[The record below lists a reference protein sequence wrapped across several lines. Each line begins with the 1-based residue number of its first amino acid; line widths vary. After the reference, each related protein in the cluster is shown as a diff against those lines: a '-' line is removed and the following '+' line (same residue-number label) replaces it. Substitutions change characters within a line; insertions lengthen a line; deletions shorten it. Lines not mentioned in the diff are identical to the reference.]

1 VDRRGSSLVPV
12 DSPFASPAAIGRA
25 GKTIGGAAPDGQGQ
39 PRETAR
45 RYAGRGDA
53 GRRRDERGRPGD
65 TPGVTVPPA
74 PLPGGAAR
82 PGGSSPAST
91 RRPLPVLGPA
101 GDRIVLADFVAGLAA
116 LPAASLV
123 RQVIFAEPGS
133 QGDLARPALLLTAL
147 FGGMFWPLALRAL
160 DPAYPT
166 LPRRP
171 VRLLAAAA
179 IWLVACSGVLY
190 LADKTL
196 ASRLLVI
203 VGALV
208 CVGVSGLGGARVRG
222 ARHAGP
228 VVEAPL
234 PHLGAS
240 AEDALV
246 RGEPVMLDL
255 VRLSE
260 SLTRPIV
267 VLSGSSLFLYPSV
280 LAPTDRAIKRVA
292 DIVSSSLLIVLA
304 SIPMLLTAL
313 AVLLV
318 EGRPVVYADQRA
330 GLYGNPFRL
339 RKFRTMRVGAHAERA
354 ALWDANST
362 KGPAFKLERDP
373 RVTPLGRFLRRF
385 SLDELPQLFDVLA
398 GRMSLI
404 GPRPAG
410 LDEVERYE
418 PQHRIRL
425 TVRPGLTG
433 LWQVRRRVDADFEQ
447 RMADDLDYIEH
458 WSLLLDLK
466 IAIRTVPVLFQGK
479 GV

>member
-1 VDRRGSSLVPV
+1 MDLLVGLV
-12 DSPFASPAAIGRA
+12 A
-25 GKTIGGAAPDGQGQ
+25 
-39 PRETAR
+39 
-45 RYAGRGDA
+45 
-53 GRRRDERGRPGD
+53 
-65 TPGVTVPPA
+65 
-74 PLPGGAAR
+74 
-82 PGGSSPAST
+82 
-91 RRPLPVLGPA
+91 LPV
-101 GDRIVLADFVAGLAA
+101 AA
-116 LPAASLV
+116 LV
-123 RQVIFAEPGS
+123 RQLAFAP
-133 QGDLARPALLLTAL
+133 QGAPDDLTRPALLLTAL
-147 FGGMFWPLALRAL
+147 IGGVLWPLFLRAL
-160 DPAYPT
+160 DPVYPA
-166 LPRRP
+166 LPRSP
-171 VRLLAAAA
+171 VRLIAAGA

-190 LADKTL
+190 LADKAL

-203 VGALV
+203 VGAV
-208 CVGVSGLGGARVRG
+208 ICVVVSAASGVRARS
-222 ARHAGP
+222 ARSPGP
-228 VVEAPL
+228 VTEAPL
-234 PHLGAS
+234 PHLGVS
-240 AEDALV
+240 AEDAIV
-246 RGEPVMLDL
+246 RGEPVVLDL

-267 VLSGSSLFLYPSV
+267 VLSGSSLLLYPSV

-292 DIVSSSLLIVLA
+292 DIVSSSILIVLT
-304 SIPMLLTAL
+304 SVPMLVTAV
-313 AVLLV
+313 AILLI
-318 EGRPVVYADQRA
+318 EGRPIVYTDQRA

-354 ALWDANST
+354 ALWDASST
-362 KGPAFKLERDP
+362 RGPAFKLEGDP

-458 WSLLLDLK
+458 WSLLLDLE
-466 IAIRTVPVLFQGK
+466 IAVRTVPVVFQGR

>member
-1 VDRRGSSLVPV
+1 V
-12 DSPFASPAAIGRA
+12 
-25 GKTIGGAAPDGQGQ
+25 
-39 PRETAR
+39 
-45 RYAGRGDA
+45 
-53 GRRRDERGRPGD
+53 
-65 TPGVTVPPA
+65 
-74 PLPGGAAR
+74 
-82 PGGSSPAST
+82 
-91 RRPLPVLGPA
+91 
-101 GDRIVLADFVAGLAA
+101 DFVAGLVALPVAA
-116 LPAASLV
+116 LARQLLFAS
-123 RQVIFAEPGS
+123 Q
-133 QGDLARPALLLTAL
+133 QGAQEDLTRPALLLTAL
-147 FGGMFWPLALRAL
+147 FGGVFWPFALRAV
-160 DPAYPT
+160 DPIYPT

-171 VRLLAAAA
+171 IRLLAAAA
-179 IWLVACSGVLY
+179 IWLVTCSGMLY

-203 VGALV
+203 VGALL
-208 CVGVSGLGGARVRG
+208 CVTVSAASGARERG

-228 VVEAPL
+228 NVEAPL
-234 PHLGAS
+234 PHLGAN

-246 RGEPVMLDL
+246 RGEPVILDL

-267 VLSGSSLFLYPSV
+267 VLSGSSLILYPSV

-292 DIVSSSLLIVLA
+292 DVISSSMLIVLA
-304 SIPMLLTAL
+304 AVPMLLTAL
-313 AVLLV
+313 AILLV
-318 EGRPVVYADQRA
+318 DGRPIMYTDERA

-339 RKFRTMRVGAHAERA
+339 RKFRTMRVGAHEERA
-354 ALWDANST
+354 ALWDTSST

-385 SLDELPQLFDVLA
+385 SLDELPQLLDVLA

-410 LDEVERYE
+410 LDEVERYA
-418 PQHRIRL
+418 PQHRMRL

-447 RMADDLDYIEH
+447 RMADDLEYIEH
-458 WSLLLDLK
+458 WSLLLDMK
-466 IAIRTVPVLFQGK
+466 IAVRTVPVVFQGR

>member
-1 VDRRGSSLVPV
+1 V
-12 DSPFASPAAIGRA
+12 
-25 GKTIGGAAPDGQGQ
+25 
-39 PRETAR
+39 
-45 RYAGRGDA
+45 
-53 GRRRDERGRPGD
+53 
-65 TPGVTVPPA
+65 
-74 PLPGGAAR
+74 
-82 PGGSSPAST
+82 
-91 RRPLPVLGPA
+91 
-101 GDRIVLADFVAGLAA
+101 GDRIVLVDLVVGFVA
-116 LPAASLV
+116 LPAAALV
-123 RQVIFAEPGS
+123 RQFAFAP
-133 QGDLARPALLLTAL
+133 QGAPDDLTRPALLLTAVI
-147 FGGMFWPLALRAL
+147 GGMFWPLALRAV
-160 DPAYPT
+160 DPIYPT
-166 LPRRP
+166 LPRRLI
-171 VRLLAAAA
+171 RLVAAAA

-190 LADKTL
+190 LTDKTL

-203 VGALV
+203 VGALL
-208 CVGVSGLGGARVRG
+208 CVGVSAVAGARLRG

-234 PHLGAS
+234 PHLGAG

-246 RGEPVMLDL
+246 RGEPVILDL

-267 VLSGSSLFLYPSV
+267 VLSGSTLILYPSV

-304 SIPMLLTAL
+304 SVPMLVSAL
-313 AVLLV
+313 AILVL
-318 EGRPVVYADQRA
+318 EGRPIVYSEQRA
-330 GLYGNPFRL
+330 GLYGHPFRL
-339 RKFRTMRVGAHAERA
+339 RKFRTMRVGANAERA
-354 ALWDANST
+354 ALWEANST

-373 RVTPLGRFLRRF
+373 RVTSLGRFLRRF

-418 PQHRIRL
+418 PRHRIRL

-447 RMADDLDYIEH
+447 RMADDLEYIEH
-458 WSLLLDLK
+458 WSLFLDFK
-466 IAIRTVPVLFQGK
+466 IAFRTVPVVFQGR

>member
-1 VDRRGSSLVPV
+1 MTGPAAPPRSGASRPRGS
-12 DSPFASPAAIGRA
+12 R
-25 GKTIGGAAPDGQGQ
+25 
-39 PRETAR
+39 
-45 RYAGRGDA
+45 
-53 GRRRDERGRPGD
+53 
-65 TPGVTVPPA
+65 
-74 PLPGGAAR
+74 
-82 PGGSSPAST
+82 PASA
-91 RRPLPVLGPA
+91 RRPLPVLGPV
-101 GDRIVLADFVAGLAA
+101 GDRIVLVDLVVGLVA
-116 LPAASLV
+116 LPVAALV
-123 RQVIFAEPGS
+123 RQLLFSS
-133 QGDLARPALLLTAL
+133 QQGAQDDLTRPALLLTAL
-147 FGGMFWPLALRAL
+147 IGGVLWPLALRAV
-160 DPAYPT
+160 DPIYPT

-171 VRLLAAAA
+171 IRLLAAAA

-203 VGALV
+203 VGALL
-208 CVGVSGLGGARVRG
+208 CVGVSAVAGARLRG

-234 PHLGAS
+234 PHLGAG

-246 RGEPVMLDL
+246 RGEPVILDL

-267 VLSGSSLFLYPSV
+267 VLSGSTLILYPSV

-304 SIPMLLTAL
+304 SVPMLVTAL
-313 AVLLV
+313 AILVL
-318 EGRPVVYADQRA
+318 EGRPIVYSEQRA
-330 GLYGNPFRL
+330 GLYGHPFRL

-373 RVTPLGRFLRRF
+373 RVTSLGRFLRRF

-418 PQHRIRL
+418 PRHRIRL

-433 LWQVRRRVDADFEQ
+433 LWQVRRRVDAEFEQ
-447 RMADDLDYIEH
+447 RMADDLEYIER
-458 WSLLLDLK
+458 WSLLLDLE
-466 IAIRTVPVLFQGK
+466 IAVRTVPVVFQGR

>member
-1 VDRRGSSLVPV
+1 
-12 DSPFASPAAIGRA
+12 
-25 GKTIGGAAPDGQGQ
+25 
-39 PRETAR
+39 
-45 RYAGRGDA
+45 
-53 GRRRDERGRPGD
+53 
-65 TPGVTVPPA
+65 
-74 PLPGGAAR
+74 
-82 PGGSSPAST
+82 
-91 RRPLPVLGPA
+91 
-101 GDRIVLADFVAGLAA
+101 
-116 LPAASLV
+116 
-123 RQVIFAEPGS
+123 
-133 QGDLARPALLLTAL
+133 LLLTAL
-147 FGGMFWPLALRAL
+147 IGGMLWPLFLRAL
-160 DPAYPT
+160 DPVYPA
-166 LPRRP
+166 LPRSP
-171 VRLLAAAA
+171 VRLIAAGA

-190 LADKTL
+190 LADKAL

-203 VGALV
+203 VGAFI
-208 CVGVSGLGGARVRG
+208 CVVVSAASGARASNTRG
-222 ARHAGP
+222 AGP
-228 VVEAPL
+228 VTEAPL

-240 AEDALV
+240 AEDAIV
-246 RGEPVMLDL
+246 RGEPVVLDL

-267 VLSGSSLFLYPSV
+267 VLSGSSLLLYPSV

-292 DIVSSSLLIVLA
+292 DIISSSILIVLT
-304 SIPMLLTAL
+304 SVPMLVTAV
-313 AVLLV
+313 AILLI
-318 EGRPVVYADQRA
+318 EGRPVVYTDQRA

-354 ALWDANST
+354 ALWDASST
-362 KGPAFKLERDP
+362 AGPAFKLELDP

-458 WSLLLDLK
+458 WSLLLDLD
-466 IAIRTVPVLFQGK
+466 IAVRTVPVVFQGK

>member
-1 VDRRGSSLVPV
+1 VTTTGTPPSN
-12 DSPFASPAAIGRA
+12 
-25 GKTIGGAAPDGQGQ
+25 GAAPPTGPRPDSDG
-39 PRETAR
+39 
-45 RYAGRGDA
+45 
-53 GRRRDERGRPGD
+53 
-65 TPGVTVPPA
+65 
-74 PLPGGAAR
+74 
-82 PGGSSPAST
+82 
-91 RRPLPVLGPA
+91 RPLPVLGPV
-101 GDRIVLADFVAGLAA
+101 GDRIVLADLVVGLVA
-116 LPAASLV
+116 LPISALV
-123 RQVIFAEPGS
+123 RQVFFAS
-133 QGDLARPALLLTAL
+133 QQGAQDDLTRPALLLTAL
-147 FGGMFWPLALRAL
+147 IGGMFWPLAIRAV
-160 DPAYPT
+160 DPIYPA
-166 LPRRP
+166 LPRRLI
-171 VRLLAAAA
+171 RLLAAAA
-179 IWLVACSGVLY
+179 IWLLACSGVLY

-203 VGALV
+203 VGALL
-208 CVGVSGLGGARVRG
+208 CVGVSAASGPRIRG

-267 VLSGSSLFLYPSV
+267 VLSGSSLILYPSV

-292 DIVSSSLLIVLA
+292 DIVSSSLLIVVT
-304 SIPMLLTAL
+304 SIPMLVTAL
-313 AVLLV
+313 AILLV
-318 EGRPVVYADQRA
+318 EGRPILYADQRA
-330 GLYGNPFRL
+330 GLYGHPFKL

-354 ALWDANST
+354 ALWGANST
-362 KGPAFKLERDP
+362 KGPAFKLELDP
-373 RVTPLGRFLRRF
+373 RVTSLGRFLRRF
-385 SLDELPQLFDVLA
+385 SIDELPQLFDVLA

-418 PQHRIRL
+418 PRHRIRL

-433 LWQVRRRVDADFEQ
+433 LWQVRRRVDAEFEQ
-447 RMADDLDYIEH
+447 RMADDLEYIER
-458 WSLLLDLK
+458 WSLLLDLE
-466 IAIRTVPVLFQGK
+466 IAVRTVPVVFQGR

>member
-1 VDRRGSSLVPV
+1 VTTTGTPPSN
-12 DSPFASPAAIGRA
+12 
-25 GKTIGGAAPDGQGQ
+25 GAAPPTGPRPDSDG
-39 PRETAR
+39 
-45 RYAGRGDA
+45 
-53 GRRRDERGRPGD
+53 
-65 TPGVTVPPA
+65 
-74 PLPGGAAR
+74 
-82 PGGSSPAST
+82 
-91 RRPLPVLGPA
+91 RPLPVLGPV
-101 GDRIVLADFVAGLAA
+101 GDRIVLADLVVGLVA
-116 LPAASLV
+116 LPIAALV
-123 RQVIFAEPGS
+123 RQVFFSSQPGA
-133 QGDLARPALLLTAL
+133 QDDLTRPALLLTAL
-147 FGGMFWPLALRAL
+147 IGGMFWPLALRAV
-160 DPAYPT
+160 DPIYPA
-166 LPRRP
+166 LPRRLI
-171 VRLLAAAA
+171 RLLAAAA

-208 CVGVSGLGGARVRG
+208 CVGVSAVGGARIRG

-255 VRLSE
+255 ARLSE

-267 VLSGSSLFLYPSV
+267 VLSGSTLILYPSV

-292 DIVSSSLLIVLA
+292 DIVSSSLLIALT
-304 SIPMLLTAL
+304 SIPMLVTAC

-318 EGRPVVYADQRA
+318 EGRPILYSEQRA
-330 GLYGNPFRL
+330 GLYGHPFRL

-354 ALWDANST
+354 ALWDENST
-362 KGPAFKLERDP
+362 RGPAFKLERDP
-373 RVTPLGRFLRRF
+373 RVTSLGRFLRRF

-418 PQHRIRL
+418 PRHRIRL

-433 LWQVRRRVDADFEQ
+433 LWQVRRRVDAEFEQ
-447 RMADDLDYIEH
+447 RMADDLEYIER
-458 WSLLLDLK
+458 WSLLLDLE
-466 IAIRTVPVLFQGK
+466 IAVRTVPVVFQGR

>member
-1 VDRRGSSLVPV
+1 MTVP
-12 DSPFASPAAIGRA
+12 I
-25 GKTIGGAAPDGQGQ
+25 AAP
-39 PRETAR
+39 PSEA
-45 RYAGRGDA
+45 A
-53 GRRRDERGRPGD
+53 
-65 TPGVTVPPA
+65 PPS
-74 PLPGGAAR
+74 
-82 PGGSSPAST
+82 GSRPASA
-91 RRPLPVLGPA
+91 RRPLPVLGPV
-101 GDRIVLADFVAGLAA
+101 GDRIVLVDLVVGLAA
-116 LPAASLV
+116 LPAAALV
-123 RQVIFAEPGS
+123 RQLLISSP
-133 QGDLARPALLLTAL
+133 QGAQDDLTRPALLLTAL
-147 FGGMFWPLALRAL
+147 FGGMFWPLALRAV
-160 DPAYPT
+160 DPIYPT

-171 VRLLAAAA
+171 IHLVTAAA

-203 VGALV
+203 VGAVL
-208 CVGVSGLGGARVRG
+208 CVGVSAASGAR
-222 ARHAGP
+222 ARSARDAGP

-267 VLSGSSLFLYPSV
+267 VLSGSSLILYPSV

-292 DIVSSSLLIVLA
+292 DIVASSLLIVLV
-304 SIPMLLTAL
+304 SVPMLVTAC
-313 AVLLV
+313 AIVV
-318 EGRPVVYADQRA
+318 IDGRPIVYSDERA
-330 GLYGNPFRL
+330 GLYGHPFRL
-339 RKFRTMRVGAHAERA
+339 RKFRTMRVGANTERA
-354 ALWDANST
+354 ALWDANAT
-362 KGPAFKLERDP
+362 KGPAFKLEQDP
-373 RVTPLGRFLRRF
+373 RVTSLGRFLRRF
-385 SLDELPQLFDVLA
+385 SFDELPQLFDVLA
-398 GRMSLI
+398 GRMSLV

-418 PQHRIRL
+418 PRHRIRL

-447 RMADDLDYIEH
+447 RMADDLEYIEH

-466 IAIRTVPVLFQGK
+466 IAVRTVPVVLQGR

>member
-1 VDRRGSSLVPV
+1 M
-12 DSPFASPAAIGRA
+12 
-25 GKTIGGAAPDGQGQ
+25 
-39 PRETAR
+39 
-45 RYAGRGDA
+45 
-53 GRRRDERGRPGD
+53 
-65 TPGVTVPPA
+65 TVPAEPPPSDA
-74 PLPGGAAR
+74 SR
-82 PGGSSPAST
+82 PGGSLPASA
-91 RRPLPVLGPA
+91 RRPLPVLGPV
-101 GDRIVLADFVAGLAA
+101 GDRIVLVDLVVGLVA
-116 LPAASLV
+116 LPVAALV
-123 RQVIFAEPGS
+123 RQSLSSS
-133 QGDLARPALLLTAL
+133 QQGAQDDLTRPALLLAAL
-147 FGGMFWPLALRAL
+147 IGGMFWPLALRAV
-160 DPAYPT
+160 DPIYPT

-171 VRLLAAAA
+171 IRLLAAAA

-203 VGALV
+203 VGALL
-208 CVGVSGLGGARVRG
+208 CVGVSAVSGACIRG

-234 PHLGAS
+234 PHLGAR

-255 VRLSE
+255 ARLSE
-260 SLTRPIV
+260 SLTHPIV
-267 VLSGSSLFLYPSV
+267 VLSGSSLILYPSV

-292 DIVSSSLLIVLA
+292 DIVSSSILIVLA
-304 SIPMLLTAL
+304 SVPMLVTAL
-313 AVLLV
+313 AVLLL
-318 EGRPVVYADQRA
+318 EGRPVVYSDERA

-354 ALWDANST
+354 ALWDASST
-362 KGPAFKLERDP
+362 QGPAFKLERDP
-373 RVTPLGRFLRRF
+373 RVTSLGRFLRRF

-418 PQHRIRL
+418 PQHRMRL

-433 LWQVRRRVDADFEQ
+433 LWQVRRRVDGDFEQ
-447 RMADDLDYIEH
+447 RMTDDLEYIEH
-458 WSLLLDLK
+458 WSLLLDLE
-466 IAIRTVPVLFQGK
+466 IALRTVPVVFQGR

>member
-1 VDRRGSSLVPV
+1 MTV
-12 DSPFASPAAIGRA
+12 PAAPPQ
-25 GKTIGGAAPDGQGQ
+25 GGAS
-39 PRETAR
+39 
-45 RYAGRGDA
+45 
-53 GRRRDERGRPGD
+53 
-65 TPGVTVPPA
+65 
-74 PLPGGAAR
+74 R
-82 PGGSSPAST
+82 PGGPGPASA
-91 RRPLPVLGPA
+91 RRPVPVLGPS
-101 GDRIVLADFVAGLAA
+101 GDRIVLVDFIAGLVA
-116 LPAASLV
+116 LPFAALV
-123 RQVIFAEPGS
+123 RQLFLSS
-133 QGDLARPALLLTAL
+133 QQGAQEDLTRPALLLTAL
-147 FGGMFWPLALRAL
+147 LGGMFWPFALRAV
-160 DPAYPT
+160 DPIYPT

-171 VRLLAAAA
+171 IRLIAAAA
-179 IWLVACSGVLY
+179 IWLVTCSGVLY
-190 LADKTL
+190 LSDKTL

-203 VGALV
+203 VGALL
-208 CVGVSGLGGARVRG
+208 CVGVSAASGVRARS
-222 ARHAGP
+222 ARHPGP
-228 VVEAPL
+228 IVEAPL
-234 PHLGAS
+234 PHLGTR
-240 AEDALV
+240 AEEALV
-246 RGEPVMLDL
+246 RGEPVVLDL

-267 VLSGSSLFLYPSV
+267 VLSGSSLLLYPSV

-292 DIVSSSLLIVLA
+292 DIVSSSILIVLA
-304 SIPMLLTAL
+304 SVPMLLTAL
-313 AVLLV
+313 AILLV
-318 EGRPVVYADQRA
+318 EGRPVLYADQRA

-354 ALWDANST
+354 ALWDASST
-362 KGPAFKLERDP
+362 KGPAFKLEQDP

-458 WSLLLDLK
+458 WSLLLDLE
-466 IAIRTVPVLFQGK
+466 IAIRTVPVVFQGQ